1 MNLSLTFAVSFSLQA
16 KVANHGSPL
25 GFDMECPCCSR
36 EMNADATEKFS
47 KSIDSLLDENTSKLL
62 NIDHAAVEKFRT
74 EKSTYQRWRKVIED
88 NVDDV
93 RDFNRMNDEWTE
105 VETAI
110 ERLQADLDHHQAKAN
125 DQNELLVESQPAA
138 DELRG
143 LVDAAKSWSDDA
155 NRIADKKIEINQKLT
170 DLSATTAHTGRD
182 LRSVEREMNDKMEDK
197 DNLTNKIN
205 KLNREM
211 TSLNN
216 QISQLSSQVSYYSGG
231 APAGVVFID

>member
-1 MNLSLTFAVSFSLQA
+1 
-16 KVANHGSPL
+16 
-25 GFDMECPCCSR
+25 
-36 EMNADATEKFS
+36 MNADATEKFS

-74 EKSTYQRWRKVIED
+74 EKATYQRWRKVIED

-93 RDFNRMNDEWTE
+93 RDYGRMNDEWAD
-105 VETAI
+105 VEMAI
-110 ERLQADLDHHQAKAN
+110 ERLQADLDHHQSKALN
-125 DQNELLVESQPAA
+125 QNELLVESQPAA
-138 DELRG
+138 EELRG
-143 LVDAAKSWSDDA
+143 LVDAAKRWSNDA

-182 LRSVEREMNDKMEDK
+182 LRSVEREMNDKMEEK

-211 TSLNN
+211 SSLNN
-216 QISQLSSQVSYYSGG
+216 QISQLSSQVSADCWPRQTLFSS
-231 APAGVVFID
+231 IDVLLTHIFLR

>member
-1 MNLSLTFAVSFSLQA
+1 
-16 KVANHGSPL
+16 
-25 GFDMECPCCSR
+25 
-36 EMNADATEKFS
+36 MNADATEKFS

-62 NIDHAAVEKFRT
+62 NIDHDAIEKFRT

-125 DQNELLVESQPAA
+125 DQNGLLVEAQPAA

-143 LVDAAKSWSDDA
+143 LVDAAKRWSDDA

-182 LRSVEREMNDKMEDK
+182 LRSVEREMNDKMEEK

-216 QISQLSSQVSYYSGG
+216 QISQLSSQVSYSGE
-231 APAGVVFID
+231 APADVVFLSIDVLLTRVFLL

>member
-1 MNLSLTFAVSFSLQA
+1 LKYLDEQLQEIEENDPSSIGTPAVVRKVLIRLKKLVFVGTHLISFGEVVTNCLFSLQA
-16 KVANHGSPL
+16 KVANHASPL

-110 ERLQADLDHHQAKAN
+110 ERLQADLDHHQTKAN
-125 DQNELLVESQPAA
+125 EQNERLVESQPAA

-143 LVDAAKSWSDDA
+143 LVDAAKRGLDA
-155 NRIADKKIEINQKLT
+155 NVR
-170 DLSATTAHTGRD
+170 
-182 LRSVEREMNDKMEDK
+182 
-197 DNLTNKIN
+197 
-205 KLNREM
+205 
-211 TSLNN
+211 
-216 QISQLSSQVSYYSGG
+216 
-231 APAGVVFID
+231 